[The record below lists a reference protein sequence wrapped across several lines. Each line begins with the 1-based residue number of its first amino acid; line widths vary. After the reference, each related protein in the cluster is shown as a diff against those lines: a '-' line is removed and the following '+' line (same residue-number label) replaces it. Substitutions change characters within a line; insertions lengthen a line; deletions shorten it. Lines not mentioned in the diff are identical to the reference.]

1 MNNQTR
7 RGTVPRRRVQP
18 CDRCYAP
25 LPLGNGADRLML
37 LRRTVGANFRRSTG
51 GNRPANFVMAGL
63 VPRAFTHGFSRLGK
77 NAGTSSFRG
86 AGSAREPGIQEHGRE
101 KSKARPVFMGSG
113 PGPDRPS
120 RNDTRV
126 FQQLVHA
133 IRLWVASCK
142 FPTGYLREGKSPRAK
157 LAQLR
162 EEIFWQICHRRAL
175 DQRCRIRA
183 SVTITSIGMSKD
195 CGKIVSICDI
205 SKPTPIA
212 SGRGAKAAKVRSK

>member
-1 MNNQTR
+1 
-7 RGTVPRRRVQP
+7 
-18 CDRCYAP
+18 
-25 LPLGNGADRLML
+25 ML

-101 KSKARPVFMGSG
+101 KSMARPVFMGSG

-126 FQQLVHA
+126 FQHPA
-133 IRLWVASCK
+133 
-142 FPTGYLREGKSPRAK
+142 SPRNTTMGCF
-157 LAQLR
+157 LQVPDWLSSR
-162 EEIFWQICHRRAL
+162 
-175 DQRCRIRA
+175 
-183 SVTITSIGMSKD
+183 
-195 CGKIVSICDI
+195 GKISPGQAC
-205 SKPTPIA
+205 
-212 SGRGAKAAKVRSK
+212 AAARRNLLANL